1 MGGRA
6 PGSRDRLPAVQG
18 PPGRAPALQ
27 AIDERTLIVP
37 ISHVCFRNSYK
48 HDALAVCRRAREVG
62 ALVLLDTYQS
72 LGTVPVDVQALGVD
86 MVCGGSVKWL
96 CGGPGA
102 GYLYVRPDLLERLE
116 PRITGW
122 AAHAAPFAFELGA
135 QRYAPGPARL
145 LHGSPAV
152 PALLAATAGYELIAA
167 VGVERIRAWSI
178 VRTEALREDLLARG
192 FEVPSPA
199 DPENRGGTL
208 TVRLAPGEDGTAF
221 VAALEER
228 GILVDHR
235 PEAGL
240 RVSPH
245 FYTRGRAEEF
255 RRRAHGAAH
264 AGGWK
269 QHLGAR
275 KAAAWIQECAEPIG
289 PADSLGPSAR
299 DPRLPRE
306 SKDGTL
312 GCPFFRRGRPRLGH
326 PLRKIDHGPT
336 PRSRSSNLRREAR
349 ALRYRIRSLGHLLG
363 RRRAEREPDRA
374 GIDGVPAGA
383 VRIHSP
389 IQRLSQGPG
398 GLAQGG
404 ARRRP
409 ASARGALARAPHDP
423 DGQRGAPGESLS
435 VGQGSPAAQPGR
447 GGADRGLG
455 PGGPGGGARE
465 EARPRRHQAV
475 DPARAR
481 G

>member
-1 MGGRA
+1 MNLAQATQLAAGHDPEVWRKEFPILAETTYLVTHSLGAMPRGVYAKLQAYADQWATRGVRA
-6 PGSRDRLPAVQG
+6 WAEGWWDSPLSVGNVLGQLMN
-18 PPGRAPALQ
+18 APAGSVVMHQNVSVIESLVASCLDFSGPRKRVVYDDQNFPTNMYVWEGARAQGAEIVCLPSKGRLGVPLEELLQ

-245 FYTRGRAEEF
+245 FYTRADELKSFAAALTELRAQ
-255 RRRAHGAAH
+255 
-264 AGGWK
+264 GGWK
-269 QHLGAR
+269 RFAGAR
-275 KAAAWIQECAEPIG
+275 K
-289 PADSLGPSAR
+289 S
-299 DPRLPRE
+299 
-306 SKDGTL
+306 
-312 GCPFFRRGRPRLGH
+312 
-326 PLRKIDHGPT
+326 
-336 PRSRSSNLRREAR
+336 
-349 ALRYRIRSLGHLLG
+349 Y
-363 RRRAEREPDRA
+363 
-374 GIDGVPAGA
+374 
-383 VRIHSP
+383 
-389 IQRLSQGPG
+389 
-398 GLAQGG
+398 
-404 ARRRP
+404 
-409 ASARGALARAPHDP
+409 
-423 DGQRGAPGESLS
+423 
-435 VGQGSPAAQPGR
+435 
-447 GGADRGLG
+447 
-455 PGGPGGGARE
+455 
-465 EARPRRHQAV
+465 
-475 DPARAR
+475 
-481 G
+481 